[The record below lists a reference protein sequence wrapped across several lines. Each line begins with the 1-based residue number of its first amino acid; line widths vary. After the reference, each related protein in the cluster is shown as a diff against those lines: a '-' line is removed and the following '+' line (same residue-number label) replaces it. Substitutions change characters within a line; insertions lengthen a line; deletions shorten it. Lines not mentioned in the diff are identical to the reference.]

1 MISGRQCI
9 NKNAFLK
16 YKHLIDIDR
25 VDIDK
30 TVVSSKDS
38 FGKKDSCKNFIGYM
52 TNYIK
57 PLCLKLP
64 QMNGYI

>member
-1 MISGRQCI
+1 M
-9 NKNAFLK
+9 
-16 YKHLIDIDR
+16 IDIDR

-30 TVVSSKDS
+30 IVVSSKDS

-57 PLCLKLP
+57 PLCLKLH